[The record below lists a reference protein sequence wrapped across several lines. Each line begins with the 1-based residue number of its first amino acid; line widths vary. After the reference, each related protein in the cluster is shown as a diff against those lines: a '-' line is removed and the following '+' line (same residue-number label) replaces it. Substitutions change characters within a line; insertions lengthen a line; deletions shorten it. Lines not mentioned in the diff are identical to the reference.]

1 MILLV
6 TKKPNK
12 NEIIKYFKVI
22 NELREKIFV
31 PITLGGAVR
40 SFDYA
45 RECFANGADK
55 ILINYLAHKNDKTMK
70 KISNIIEDIE
80 NYPNVFKRITMARIL
95 DDDIAHVVL
104 DMPFPFSS
112 RDYIIQFVE
121 DKSHTYWIFN
131 FKAVTH
137 NDAPVNDKYVRLLNA
152 AGEWLIK
159 PISNNETAI
168 AYTWN
173 GELLGDFPSW
183 ALPRAWKTQGNEI
196 IDWLNEA
203 LSN

>member
-1 MILLV
+1 MRPIYIY
-6 TKKPNK
+6 T
-12 NEIIKYFKVI
+12 I
-22 NELREKIFV
+22 IFV
-31 PITLGGAVR
+31 SISTVFGSINAFEITSSESLNNWIV
-40 SFDYA
+40 
-45 RECFANGADK
+45 
-55 ILINYLAHKNDKTMK
+55 LQNDATWIGWTDHSGFPVCQTRATFPYPMK

-112 RDYIIQFVE
+112 RDYIIQFVM

-137 NDAPVNDKYVRLLNA
+137 NDVPVNDKYVRLLNA

>member
-1 MILLV
+1 MRPIYIY
-6 TKKPNK
+6 T
-12 NEIIKYFKVI
+12 I
-22 NELREKIFV
+22 IFV
-31 PITLGGAVR
+31 SISTVFGSINAFEITSSESLNNWIV
-40 SFDYA
+40 
-45 RECFANGADK
+45 
-55 ILINYLAHKNDKTMK
+55 LQNDATWIGWTDHSGFPVCQTRATFPYPMK

-159 PISNNETAI
+159 PVSNNETAV

>member
-1 MILLV
+1 MRPIYIY
-6 TKKPNK
+6 T
-12 NEIIKYFKVI
+12 I
-22 NELREKIFV
+22 IFV
-31 PITLGGAVR
+31 SISTVFGSINAFEITSSESLNNWIV
-40 SFDYA
+40 
-45 RECFANGADK
+45 
-55 ILINYLAHKNDKTMK
+55 LQNDATWIGWTDHSGFPVCQTRATFPYPMK

-112 RDYIIQFVE
+112 RDYIIQFVM

-159 PISNNETAI
+159 PISNNETAV

>member
-1 MILLV
+1 MRPIYIY
-6 TKKPNK
+6 T
-12 NEIIKYFKVI
+12 I
-22 NELREKIFV
+22 IFV
-31 PITLGGAVR
+31 SISTVFGSINAFEITSSESLNNWIV
-40 SFDYA
+40 
-45 RECFANGADK
+45 
-55 ILINYLAHKNDKTMK
+55 LQNDATWIGWTDHSGFPVCQTRATFPYPMK

-159 PISNNETAI
+159 PISNNETAV

>member
-1 MILLV
+1 MRPIYIY
-6 TKKPNK
+6 T
-12 NEIIKYFKVI
+12 I
-22 NELREKIFV
+22 IFV
-31 PITLGGAVR
+31 SISTVFGSINAFEITSSESLNNWIV
-40 SFDYA
+40 
-45 RECFANGADK
+45 
-55 ILINYLAHKNDKTMK
+55 LQNDATWIGWTDHSGFPVCQTRATFPYPMK

>member
-1 MILLV
+1 MRPIYIY
-6 TKKPNK
+6 T
-12 NEIIKYFKVI
+12 I
-22 NELREKIFV
+22 IFV
-31 PITLGGAVR
+31 SISTVFGSINAFEITSSESLNNWIV
-40 SFDYA
+40 
-45 RECFANGADK
+45 
-55 ILINYLAHKNDKTMK
+55 LQNDATWIGWTDHSGFPVCQTRATFPYPMK

-112 RDYIIQFVE
+112 RDYIIQFVM

-159 PISNNETAI
+159 PVSNNETAV

>member
-1 MILLV
+1 MRPIYIY
-6 TKKPNK
+6 T
-12 NEIIKYFKVI
+12 I
-22 NELREKIFV
+22 IFV
-31 PITLGGAVR
+31 SISTVFGSINAFEITSSESLNNWIV
-40 SFDYA
+40 
-45 RECFANGADK
+45 
-55 ILINYLAHKNDKTMK
+55 LQNDATWIGWTDHSGFPVCQTRATFPYPMK

-112 RDYIIQFVE
+112 RDYIIQFVM

>member
-1 MILLV
+1 MRHIYIY
-6 TKKPNK
+6 T
-12 NEIIKYFKVI
+12 I
-22 NELREKIFV
+22 IFV
-31 PITLGGAVR
+31 SISTVFGSINAFEITSSESLNNWIV
-40 SFDYA
+40 
-45 RECFANGADK
+45 
-55 ILINYLAHKNDKTMK
+55 LQNDATWIGWTDHSGFPVCQTRATFPYPMK

-112 RDYIIQFVE
+112 RDYIIQFVM

-137 NDAPVNDKYVRLLNA
+137 NDVPVNDKYVRLLNA

-159 PISNNETAI
+159 PVSNNETAV

>member
-1 MILLV
+1 MAVKLILNWLS
-6 TKKPNK
+6 KKSLSKLKKANFLD
-12 NEIIKYFKVI
+12 NTAIGA
-22 NELREKIFV
+22 
-31 PITLGGAVR
+31 PIPGV
-40 SFDYA
+40 
-45 RECFANGADK
+45 
-55 ILINYLAHKNDKTMK
+55 K
-70 KISNIIEDIE
+70 KSAG
-80 NYPNVFKRITMARIL
+80 VKL
-95 DDDIAHVVL
+95 
-104 DMPFPFSS
+104 
-112 RDYIIQFVE
+112 
-121 DKSHTYWIFN
+121 
-131 FKAVTH
+131 
-137 NDAPVNDKYVRLLNA
+137 

>member
-1 MILLV
+1 MRHIYIY
-6 TKKPNK
+6 T
-12 NEIIKYFKVI
+12 I
-22 NELREKIFV
+22 IFV
-31 PITLGGAVR
+31 SISTIFGSINAFEITSSESLNNWIV
-40 SFDYA
+40 
-45 RECFANGADK
+45 
-55 ILINYLAHKNDKTMK
+55 LQNDATWIGWTDHSGFPVCQTRATFPYPMK

-112 RDYIIQFVE
+112 RDYIIQFVM

>member
-1 MILLV
+1 MRHIYIY
-6 TKKPNK
+6 T
-12 NEIIKYFKVI
+12 I
-22 NELREKIFV
+22 IFV
-31 PITLGGAVR
+31 SISTIFGSINAFEITSSESLNNWIV
-40 SFDYA
+40 
-45 RECFANGADK
+45 
-55 ILINYLAHKNDKTMK
+55 LQNDATWIGWTDHSGFPVCQTRATFPYPMK

>member
-1 MILLV
+1 MRPIYIY
-6 TKKPNK
+6 T
-12 NEIIKYFKVI
+12 I
-22 NELREKIFV
+22 IFV
-31 PITLGGAVR
+31 SISTVFGSINAFEITSSESLNNWIV
-40 SFDYA
+40 
-45 RECFANGADK
+45 
-55 ILINYLAHKNDKTMK
+55 LQNDATWIGWTDHSGFPVCQTRATFPYPMK

-137 NDAPVNDKYVRLLNA
+137 NDVPVNDKYVRLLNA

>member
-1 MILLV
+1 MRPIYIY
-6 TKKPNK
+6 T
-12 NEIIKYFKVI
+12 I
-22 NELREKIFV
+22 IFV
-31 PITLGGAVR
+31 SISTVFGSINAFEITSSESPNNWIVLQ
-40 SFDYA
+40 
-45 RECFANGADK
+45 
-55 ILINYLAHKNDKTMK
+55 NDATWIGWTDHSGFPVCQTRATFPYPMK

-95 DDDIAHVVL
+95 DDDIAHVLL

>member
-1 MILLV
+1 MRHIYIY
-6 TKKPNK
+6 T
-12 NEIIKYFKVI
+12 I
-22 NELREKIFV
+22 IFV
-31 PITLGGAVR
+31 SISTIFGSINAFEITSSESLNNWIV
-40 SFDYA
+40 
-45 RECFANGADK
+45 
-55 ILINYLAHKNDKTMK
+55 LQNDATWIGWTDHSGFPVCQTRATFPYPMK

-112 RDYIIQFVE
+112 RDYIIQFVK
-121 DKSHTYWIFN
+121 DKSHTNWIFN

-159 PISNNETAI
+159 PVSNNETAV

>member
-1 MILLV
+1 MRPIYIY
-6 TKKPNK
+6 T
-12 NEIIKYFKVI
+12 I
-22 NELREKIFV
+22 IFV
-31 PITLGGAVR
+31 SISTVFGSINAFEITSSESLNNWIV
-40 SFDYA
+40 
-45 RECFANGADK
+45 
-55 ILINYLAHKNDKTMK
+55 LQNDATWIGWTDHSGFPVCQTRATFPYPMK

-80 NYPNVFKRITMARIL
+80 NYPNVFKRITMTRIL

-112 RDYIIQFVE
+112 RDYIIQFVM

-159 PISNNETAI
+159 PISNNETAV